1 MQVNQGEH
9 PAHGSYRYKI
19 FGLGIASDIMLP
31 QLLSVT
37 DIYGEPDVTI
47 CTGEVPRAID
57 GVVEKCDTYQ
67 LAKNEYI
74 LQIPEVGGYY
84 VSNGSRIIVKP
95 DKRVEKHLF
104 CEYLLSLAIG
114 VLLLQREVISMHGS
128 AVVVDGYGVIFT
140 GVRGAGKSTLAAA
153 FRERGYSML
162 TDDVAALTFDD
173 DGVGWVQP
181 ACPRQSLQRDSA
193 EAVGMVVTPEA
204 GVGIE
209 SRDNEEKFVLTV
221 DKGFCQ
227 APVPLGA
234 VYELQTGKLS
244 DVVINRLAGT
254 EKLEALMKNSW
265 ARFIDRLGLQKA
277 HFEQC
282 LNVARKIPVSRL
294 TKSQGLFF
302 LGDQVRMVEADLRG
316 GGCNGSSNLAR

>member
-1 MQVNQGEH
+1 MMLLD
-9 PAHGSYRYKI
+9 PDHGSYRYKV
-19 FGLGIASDIMLP
+19 FGLDFASDIMLP

-37 DIYGEPDVTI
+37 DISGEPDVTI
-47 CTGEVPRAID
+47 CTGKVPTAID

-95 DKRVEKHLF
+95 DKRAEKSLV
-104 CEYLLSLAIG
+104 CEYLLGLAIG
-114 VLLLQREVISMHGS
+114 VLLLQREIISMHGS
-128 AVVVDGYGVIFT
+128 AVAVDGYGVIFT
-140 GVRGAGKSTLAAA
+140 GVCGAGKSTLAAA

-162 TDDVAALTFDD
+162 TDDVAALTFDN

-193 EAVGMVVTPEA
+193 EAVGMVVAPEA

-209 SRDNEEKFVLTV
+209 GRGNEEKFVLTV
-221 DKGFCQ
+221 NKGFCQ
-227 APVPLGA
+227 TPVPLSA
-234 VYELQTGKLS
+234 VYELRVGELPGVS
-244 DVVINRLAGT
+244 INRLAGA
-254 EKLEALMKNSW
+254 EKLAVLMKNSW
-265 ARFIDRLGLQKA
+265 ARFIDRLGLQSA

-282 LNVARKIPVSRL
+282 LNIARKTSVSRL
-294 TKSQGLFF
+294 TRAQGLFS
-302 LGDQVRMVEADLRG
+302 LEDQVRMVEEDLRG
-316 GGCNGSSNLAR
+316 GGSNGSSNLSR